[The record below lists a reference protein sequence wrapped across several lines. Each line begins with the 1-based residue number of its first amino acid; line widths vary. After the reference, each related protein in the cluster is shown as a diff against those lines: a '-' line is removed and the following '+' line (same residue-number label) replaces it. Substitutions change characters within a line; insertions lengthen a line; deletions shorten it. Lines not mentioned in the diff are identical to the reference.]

1 MKVIQMFAKLKET
14 ANDRANLRFIIAR
27 PILSLSFIYR
37 PLIFDIR
44 ELVGPSF
51 IDQSLLPQYQ
61 SDN

>member
-1 MKVIQMFAKLKET
+1 MNVTQMFAELKET
-14 ANDRANLRFIIAR
+14 ANVRTNLRFIKAR

-51 IDQSLLPQYQ
+51 ID
-61 SDN
+61 